1 MIYMDFCMSKNMPKY
16 SEPVYQF
23 IQSLKGQVIIG
34 DDNLEHLESVVKK
47 MLSENMPQNGTLT
60 TRTTGEENGENTL
73 FVEGSYKNFM
83 AATFQRF
90 DGFVMFDRNSDYK
103 FVKNY
108 NELNLKK

>member
-23 IQSLKGQVIIG
+23 ILSLKGKAIIG

-60 TRTTGEENGENTL
+60 TRTKVDDDGMIMLLVEEG
-73 FVEGSYKNFM
+73 YKHFM
-83 AATFQRF
+83 AATFQKI
-90 DGFVMFDRNSDYK
+90 DGFVMFDWNSDCK
-103 FVKNY
+103 FFKNY
-108 NELNLKK
+108 NELNLEK